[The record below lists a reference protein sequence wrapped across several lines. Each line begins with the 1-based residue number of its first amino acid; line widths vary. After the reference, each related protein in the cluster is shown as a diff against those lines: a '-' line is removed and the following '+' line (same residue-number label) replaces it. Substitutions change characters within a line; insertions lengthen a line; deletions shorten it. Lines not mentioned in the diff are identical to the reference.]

1 MGQNATAEEIATL
14 LKQYNSIL
22 VVSHQRPDGDCFG
35 SATALLRGL
44 QLLGK
49 QVAGYNASGVPEKLT
64 FIPFSDMISATLP
77 AWKAEATVFVDCGNA
92 KRVSPDFVVQGTS
105 INIDHHI
112 TNDRFGD
119 YNYIDAEA
127 CAVGEQV
134 LHILTALNI
143 PISSSMANSLFA
155 SVSSDTG
162 SFRYSSTNAHT
173 FEIGKLLVEKGA
185 TPGWVSEQLFESKT
199 REEVQLQA
207 RALNNIHYDCN
218 GRLSWSELRWAD
230 YEAVGGTQHEPE
242 GLSTDLRSVMGVEL
256 SLLFH
261 ETEDGGLR
269 CSMRGKGRVN
279 CAELAGAFGGGGHV
293 NAAGYK
299 AQGKPYLGHRD
310 EIIAAARV
318 AVEKVFPQG

>member
-1 MGQNATAEEIATL
+1 MGKTATVQEIATL
-14 LKQYNSIL
+14 LNQHNSIL

-49 QVAGYNASGVPEKLT
+49 RVAGYNASGVPEKLK
-64 FIPFSDMISATLP
+64 FIPFTEMISDELP
-77 AWKAEATVFVDCGNA
+77 QWTAEVTVFVDCGNA
-92 KRVSPDFVVQGTS
+92 LRVAPDFVPQGIS

-112 TNDRFGD
+112 TNDRFGE
-119 YNYIDAEA
+119 YNYIDANA
-127 CAVGEQV
+127 CAVGEQI
-134 LHILTALNI
+134 LHLLEALGI
-143 PISSSMANSLFA
+143 PISSAIANSLFA

-173 FEIGKLLVEKGA
+173 FEIGRVLVEKGA

-207 RALNNIHYDCN
+207 RALSNIRYDCN
-218 GRLSWSELRWAD
+218 GRLSWSELLWSD
-230 YEAVGGTQHEPE
+230 YAAVGGSQHEPE

-261 ETEDGGLR
+261 ETEDGSLR

-279 CAELAGAFGGGGHV
+279 CAELAGTFGGGGHV

-299 AQGKPYLGHRD
+299 AKGKPYQTHRD
-310 EIIAAARV
+310 EIIAAARL
-318 AVEKVFPQG
+318 AVLKSFPQG